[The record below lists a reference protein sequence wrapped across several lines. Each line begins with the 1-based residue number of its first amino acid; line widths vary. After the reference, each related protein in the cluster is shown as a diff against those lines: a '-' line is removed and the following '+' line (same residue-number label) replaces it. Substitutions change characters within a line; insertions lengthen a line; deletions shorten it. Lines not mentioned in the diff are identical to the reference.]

1 MRFALRQLAKNPGFT
16 VVALL
21 TLALGIGVNT
31 TAFTI
36 LNRLLLQSLPFHDPA
51 GLVQVWAAVPRDD
64 TAGHAPADFFDEQE
78 QNTVFSG
85 MAAYIPGSSI
95 SFAEPGQP
103 ALTEG
108 SVEATANFFSVLG
121 VQPVLGRLPSA
132 DEEARF
138 VPVTMVSNAFW
149 RQHYNADPGILG
161 RTVRLAGKSYTVI
174 GVMPPSLDDP
184 VLFNAPP
191 GFFPLNPMKLNRDL
205 RDGGW
210 YTVAARLK
218 PGVTLQQAQAEM
230 TVMAA
235 RFAKDHPKTNKGRTF
250 RVIPFPTTSMGS
262 TGTQMTWMVLA
273 LSGLVLLIACV
284 NLANLQL
291 VRTTRRSQEI
301 GIRLALGCSRA
312 QVIGMLV
319 LESVILAVAGGALGI
334 FIALWSNAYVARY
347 FSIDMPLDLRV
358 IGFTFGVSLATGVL
372 FGTFPA
378 WLASRT
384 DINASLKSGGRGATS
399 GRSRHWLRQSLVVV
413 QIGMAL
419 TLLAG
424 AGYFVSGI
432 YRLSHRDLHWDT
444 AHELVAFIEL
454 DHDHYGEVR
463 DPRSAVFGDRVKAAL
478 LAIPGVEAVDL
489 SRGSPAWGSPKEP
502 YRIEGQPAPEK
513 GHEDNAGHFIFGPDF
528 FKVHGVRLVAGR
540 MFRDSDTLTTP
551 PVVIVNEAMAQ
562 KLWPGQDPL
571 GKRIG
576 GVDPAAPRWAEVVGV
591 MSDFESAGE
600 FYDRSGN
607 AMKFAEPWAQNSHRF
622 MIFTVR
628 TFGDP
633 AAVRESVRKAMGL
646 LAPDIAL
653 SNLDTVPEVMGYEL
667 HYFSFIRRVLTQI
680 AGLGL
685 LLSAIGIYGV
695 VANLA
700 SERTKEIGIRMA
712 LGAQPNAL
720 IWLFLKSGI
729 QLAGAGAVLGVGAAY
744 ALVVILGRMLPQ
756 VPGRDP
762 RVIAGVALLLFAVA
776 VISCWLPARR
786 TTKISPTVALRTE

>member
-36 LNRLLLQSLPFHDPA
+36 LNRLLLQSLPFQDPA
-51 GLVQVWAAVPRDD
+51 RLVQVWAAEPRDD

-85 MAAYIPGSSI
+85 MAAYIPGGTI

-103 ALTEG
+103 AVTEG

-121 VQPVLGRLPSA
+121 VSPVLGRLPSP

-138 VPVTMVSNAFW
+138 VPVTMLSNEFW
-149 RQHYNADPGILG
+149 RRHYNADPAVVG
-161 RTVRLAGKSYTVI
+161 RVVRLAGKSYTVI

-184 VLFNAPP
+184 ELFNAPP

-205 RDGGW
+205 RDNGW
-210 YTVAARLK
+210 YTVVARLK

-230 TVMAA
+230 TVMGA
-235 RFAKDHPKTNKGRTF
+235 RFAKDHPKTNLGRTF
-250 RVIPFPTTSMGS
+250 RVIPFPTSSMGQ
-262 TGTQMTWMVLA
+262 TGTQLTWMTLA

-312 QVIGMLV
+312 QIIGMLV
-319 LESVILAVAGGALGI
+319 LESIILAVAGGALGI
-334 FIALWSNAYVARY
+334 LVALWSNAYVARY

-358 IGFTFGVSLATGVL
+358 IAFTFGVSLATGVM

-384 DINASLKSGGRGATS
+384 DINASLKSAGRGSTS
-399 GRSRHWLRQSLVVV
+399 GGSRHWLRQSLVVV
-413 QIGMAL
+413 EIGMAL

-424 AGYFVSGI
+424 AGFFVSGI
-432 YRLSHRDLHWDT
+432 YRLSHRQLKWDT

-454 DHDHYGEVR
+454 DHDNFGEVR
-463 DPRSAVFGDRVKAAL
+463 DPRSVAFGERVKAAL
-478 LAIPGVEAVDL
+478 LAIPGVETVDI
-489 SRGSPAWGSPKEP
+489 SRGSPAWGSPMEP
-502 YRIEGQPAPEK
+502 YRLEGQPAPEK
-513 GHEDNAGHFIFGPDF
+513 GHEDYAGHFIFGPDF
-528 FKVHGVRLVAGR
+528 MKTYGVSLLRGR
-540 MFRDSDTLTTP
+540 MFRESDTLSAP
-551 PVVIVNEAMAQ
+551 PVVIVNESMAR
-562 KLWPGQDPL
+562 KLWPGEDPI

-591 MSDFESAGE
+591 MGDFESAGE

-607 AMKFAEPWAQNSHRF
+607 PMKFAEPWAQNNHRF
-622 MIFTVR
+622 MVFTVR

-646 LAPDIAL
+646 LAPDIAI
-653 SNLDTVPEVMGYEL
+653 NDLDTVPEIMGYGL
-667 HYFSFIRRVLTQI
+667 HYYNFLRRVLMQI

-712 LGAQPNAL
+712 LGAQPSSL
-720 IWLFLKSGI
+720 VWLFLKGGV
-729 QLAGAGAVLGVGAAY
+729 QLAAAGAVLGVGAAY
-744 ALVVILGRMLPQ
+744 ALVVVLSRMLPQ

-762 RVIAGVALLLFAVA
+762 RVIAGVAVLLFAVA
-776 VISCWLPARR
+776 VIACWIPARR
-786 TTKISPTVALRTE
+786 STKVSPTVALRTE

>member
-1 MRFALRQLAKNPGFT
+1 MKFALRQLAKNPGFT

-31 TAFTI
+31 TAFTV
-36 LNRLLLQSLPFHDPA
+36 LNRLLLQSLPFQDTA
-51 GLVQVWAAVPRDD
+51 RLVQVWAAVPRDD
-64 TAGHAPADFFDEQE
+64 TTGHAPADFFDEQE

-85 MAAYIPGSSI
+85 MAAYIPSGSI

-103 ALTEG
+103 AVTEG

-121 VQPVLGRLPSA
+121 VSPVLGRLPSA

-138 VPVTMVSNAFW
+138 VPVTMLSNEFW
-149 RQHYNADPGILG
+149 RHHYNADPAVLG
-161 RTVRLAGKSYTVI
+161 RVIRLAGKGYTVI

-184 VLFNAPP
+184 ELFNAPP

-205 RDGGW
+205 RGSGW
-210 YTVAARLK
+210 YTVVARLK
-218 PGVTLQQAQAEM
+218 PGVTLKQAQAEM

-235 RFAKDHPKTNKGRTF
+235 RFAKDHPKTNLGRTF
-250 RVIPFPTTSMGS
+250 RVIPFPTSSMDQ
-262 TGTQMTWMVLA
+262 TGAQLTWMTLA

-291 VRTTRRSQEI
+291 VRTTRRAQEF

-319 LESVILAVAGGALGI
+319 LESVILSVAGGALGI
-334 FIALWSNAYVARY
+334 VVAFWSNAYVSKY

-358 IGFTFGVSLATGVL
+358 ITFTFGVSLATGVM

-378 WLASRT
+378 WLASQT
-384 DINASLKSGGRGATS
+384 DINASLKSAGRGATS
-399 GRSRHWLRQSLVVV
+399 SRSRHWLRQSLVVV
-413 QIGMAL
+413 EIGMAL

-424 AGYFVSGI
+424 AGFFVSGI
-432 YRLSHRDLHWDT
+432 YRLSHRAFKWDL

-463 DPRSAVFGDRVKAAL
+463 DPRSIAFGDRAKTAL
-478 LAIPGVEAVDL
+478 LAIPGVEAVDV
-489 SRGSPAWGSPKEP
+489 SRGTPVWGDPKVP
-502 YRIEGQPAPEK
+502 YRLEGQPAPEK
-513 GHEDNAGHFIFGPDF
+513 GHEDYAGHFTFGPDF
-528 FKVHGVRLVAGR
+528 FKAYGVSLVEGR
-540 MFRDSDTLTTP
+540 TFRDSDTLSAP
-551 PVVIVNEAMAQ
+551 PVVIVNATMAQ
-562 KLWPGQDPL
+562 KLWPGQDPI

-576 GVDPAAPRWAEVVGV
+576 GVDPSAPHWAEVVGV
-591 MSDFESAGE
+591 MADFETIGE

-607 AMKFAEPWAQNSHRF
+607 RMKFAEPWAQNNHRF

-633 AAVRESVRKAMGL
+633 ATARESVRKTMGL

-653 SNLDTVPEVMGYEL
+653 GNLDTVPEVMGYEL
-667 HYFSFIRRVLTQI
+667 HYFGFLRRVLMQI

-712 LGAQPNAL
+712 LGAQPSSL
-720 IWLFLKSGI
+720 VWLFLKGGI
-729 QLAGAGAVLGVGAAY
+729 QLAAVGSVLGVGAAY
-744 ALVVILGRMLPQ
+744 SLVVVLSRMLPE

-762 RVIAGVALLLFAVA
+762 LVIAGVTVLLFAVA
-776 VISCWLPARR
+776 LIACWLPARR
-786 TTKISPTVALRTE
+786 AAKVSPTVALRTE

>member
-1 MRFALRQLAKNPGFT
+1 MRFALRQLAKSPGFT

-21 TLALGIGVNT
+21 TLALGIGANT

-51 GLVQVWAAVPRDD
+51 GLVQVWAAVPRND

-85 MAAYIPGSSI
+85 LAAYIPGGSI

-103 ALTEG
+103 AVTEG

-121 VQPVLGRLPSA
+121 IQPVLGRLPSA

-138 VPVTMVSNAFW
+138 VPVTMLSNELW
-149 RQHYNADPGILG
+149 RHHFNADPAVLG
-161 RTVRLAGKSYTVI
+161 RTVRLAGKNYTVI
-174 GVMPPSLDDP
+174 GIMPPALDDP
-184 VLFNAPP
+184 VLFNSPP

-205 RDGGW
+205 RSGGW
-210 YTVAARLK
+210 YTVVGRLK
-218 PGVTLQQAQAEM
+218 PGVTRQQAQAEM
-230 TVMAA
+230 TVLAD
-235 RFAKDHPKTNKGRTF
+235 RFAKQYPKTNQGRTF
-250 RVIPFPTTSMGS
+250 RVVPFPTTSMGS
-262 TGTQMTWMVLA
+262 LGTNLTWMVLA
-273 LSGLVLLIACV
+273 LSGLVLLIACA

-312 QVIGMLV
+312 QIVGLLV
-319 LESVILAVAGGALGI
+319 LESVILAVAGGVLGV
-334 FIALWSNAYVARY
+334 FVALWSNAYVATY

-358 IGFTFGVSLATGVL
+358 IGFTFGVALATGVL
-372 FGTFPA
+372 FGSFPA
-378 WLASRT
+378 WLASQA
-384 DINASLKSGGRGATS
+384 DINTSLKSTGRGSTS
-399 GRSRHWLRQSLVVV
+399 GQSRHWLRQSLVVV
-413 QIGMAL
+413 EIGMAL

-432 YRLSHRDLHWDT
+432 YRLTHRQLGWDT

-454 DHDHYGEVR
+454 DHDHYGEVG
-463 DPRSAVFGDRVKAAL
+463 DPRSSVFGDRLKAAL
-478 LAIPGVEAVDL
+478 SGIPGVEAVDI
-489 SRGSPAWGSPKEP
+489 SRGSPAWGTPQVP
-502 YRIEGQPAPEK
+502 YRLEGHPAPEK
-513 GHEDNAGHFIFGPDF
+513 GREDYAGHFTFGPDF
-528 FKVHGVRLVAGR
+528 FKVYGVRLVAGR
-540 MFRDSDTLTTP
+540 MFRESDTHSAA
-551 PVVIVNEAMAQ
+551 PVVIVNETMAQ
-562 KLWPGQDPL
+562 KLWPGQDPI

-591 MSDFESAGE
+591 MADFESAGE

-607 AMKFAEPWAQNSHRF
+607 RMKYAEPWAQNNHRF
-622 MIFTVR
+622 MMFSVR

-633 AAVRESVRKAMGL
+633 ASLREPVWKAVAL

-653 SNLDTVPEVMGYEL
+653 SNLDTVPEVMGDEL
-667 HYFSFIRRVLTQI
+667 HYFSFLRRVLMQI

-685 LLSAIGIYGV
+685 LLSVIGIYGV

-712 LGAQPNAL
+712 LGAQPNA
-720 IWLFLKSGI
+720 IVWLFLKSGI
-729 QLAGAGAVLGVGAAY
+729 RLAALGAVLGVGAAY
-744 ALVVILGRMLPQ
+744 ALVLILSRTVPQ

-762 RVIAGVALLLFAVA
+762 RTIAEVAVLLFAVA
-776 VISCWLPARR
+776 IVACWLPARR
-786 TTKISPTVALRTE
+786 TTRVSPTVALRSE